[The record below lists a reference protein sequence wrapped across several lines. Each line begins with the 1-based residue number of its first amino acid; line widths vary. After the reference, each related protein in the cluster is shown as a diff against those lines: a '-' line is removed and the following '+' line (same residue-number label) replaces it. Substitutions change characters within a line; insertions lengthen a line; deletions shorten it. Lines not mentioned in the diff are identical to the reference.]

1 MRTGILQSDHSPLH
15 AECFNGANSR
25 DGHSMT
31 PIVYILHSGNLY
43 GTERMALATMAGL
56 RQQGHGLLLA
66 PSGPVHAEALAL
78 GISSQVFRSSGEL
91 LRRLTPV
98 MRKHPELNL
107 IATGV
112 SHSLVAHALSRM
124 LACRLN
130 HLHVVHGGTD
140 EKLSYGRKSLLN
152 RLPVTLV
159 AVSGFVRERLLA
171 HGCRAERIQVVE
183 NFLPVTV
190 HRQRGAGEIAS
201 IRRVA
206 IVSRVDPIK
215 RVSLVLDAIERRPAL
230 QAVQFEVFGEGGE
243 FHVLKQRS
251 AALPNVHLHGYQ
263 PDAAQRLADYDLL
276 LHTCA
281 EEPFGLAI
289 LEAMA
294 SGIPVLVP
302 NAGGAGALVEDER
315 TGFHFPANCS
325 GGLANRLETLRGVAT
340 TTLASVTAAA
350 QREMRA
356 RFSPERGLAQ
366 YADLLAEATHA

>member
-1 MRTGILQSDHSPLH
+1 LQSDHSPAG
-15 AECFNGANSR
+15 AECFNGGNYR
-25 DGHSMT
+25 NGHDMT
-31 PIVYILHSGNLY
+31 PILYILHSGNLY
-43 GTERMALATMAGL
+43 GTERMALATMTGL

-66 PSGPVHAEALAL
+66 PPGPVHAEALAL
-78 GISSQVFRSSGEL
+78 GIASQVFRSSGEL
-91 LRRLTPV
+91 LRRLAPEF
-98 MRKHPELNL
+98 RKHRELNL

-112 SHSLVAHALSRM
+112 SHSLVAHALSRVF
-124 LACRLN
+124 ACRLRQ
-130 HLHVVHGGTD
+130 LHVVHGGTD
-140 EKLSYGRKSLLN
+140 ERLSYGRKALLN

-171 HGCRAERIQVVE
+171 HGCRAERIRVVE
-183 NFLPVTV
+183 NFLPAAV
-190 HRQRGAGEIAS
+190 HRRRGTGEIAP
-201 IRRVA
+201 IGRVA

-215 RVSLVLDAIERRPAL
+215 RISLVLDAIERRPAL
-230 QAVQFEVFGEGGE
+230 QALQFEVFGEGSE
-243 FHVLKQRS
+243 FHALKQRS
-251 AALPNVHLHGYQ
+251 AALPNVQLHGYQ
-263 PDAAQRLADYDLL
+263 PDAAQRLADFDLL

-325 GGLANRLETLRGVAT
+325 GGLANRLERIQGVAT
-340 TTLASVTAAA
+340 STLASVTAAA
-350 QREMRA
+350 QREIGA

-366 YADLLAEATHA
+366 YSELLAEATHA

>member
-1 MRTGILQSDHSPLH
+1 
-15 AECFNGANSR
+15 
-25 DGHSMT
+25 MT
-31 PIVYILHSGNLY
+31 PILYVLHSGNLY
-43 GTERMALATMAGL
+43 GTERMALATMTGL
-56 RQQGHGLLLA
+56 RQQDHGLLLA
-66 PSGPVHAEALAL
+66 PPGPVHAEALAL
-78 GISSQVFRSSGEL
+78 GIPSRIFRSPGEL
-91 LRRLTPV
+91 LRRLAPAF
-98 MRKHPELNL
+98 RQHRELNL

-112 SHSLVAHALSRM
+112 SHSLVAHALSRVF
-124 LACRLN
+124 ACRLH

-140 EKLSYGRKSLLN
+140 ERLSYGRKALLN

-171 HGCRAERIQVVE
+171 HGCRAEGIRVIE
-183 NFLPVTV
+183 NFLPAAA
-190 HRQRGAGEIAS
+190 HRQRSMSAIAP
-201 IRRVA
+201 IGRVA

-215 RVSLVLDAIERRPAL
+215 RVGLLLDAIQRRPAL
-230 QAVQFEVFGEGGE
+230 QALQFEVFGEGSE
-243 FHVLKQRS
+243 FPALKQRS
-251 AALPNVHLHGYQ
+251 GALRNVHMHGYQ
-263 PDAAQRLADYDLL
+263 PDAAQRLADFDLL

-325 GGLANRLETLRGVAT
+325 GGLANRLETIRGVAT
-340 TTLASVTAAA
+340 ATLASVTAAA
-350 QREMRA
+350 QREMKA

-366 YADLLAEATHA
+366 YAELLAEASHA

>member
-1 MRTGILQSDHSPLH
+1 
-15 AECFNGANSR
+15 
-25 DGHSMT
+25 MT

-43 GTERMALATMAGL
+43 GTERMALATMTGL
-56 RQQGHGLLLA
+56 GQQNHGLLLA
-66 PSGPVHAEALAL
+66 PPGPVHAEARAL
-78 GISSQVFRSSGEL
+78 GIPSQVFRSSGEL
-91 LRRLTPV
+91 LRRLA
-98 MRKHPELNL
+98 PEFREHGQLNL

-112 SHSLVAHALSRM
+112 SHSLVAHALSRV
-124 LACRLN
+124 LTCRLH

-140 EKLSYGRKSLLN
+140 ERLSYGRKAVLN

-171 HGCRAERIQVVE
+171 HGCRDDRIRVIE
-183 NFLPVTV
+183 NFLPAAV
-190 HRQRGAGEIAS
+190 QRKRAAGEIAA
-201 IRRVA
+201 IGRVA

-215 RVSLVLDAIERRPAL
+215 RVGLLLDAIERRPAL
-230 QAVQFEVFGEGGE
+230 QALQFEVFGEGGE
-243 FHVLKQRS
+243 FHALQQRS
-251 AALPNVHLHGYQ
+251 AALPNVQLHGYQ
-263 PDAAQRLADYDLL
+263 PDAAQRLADFDLL

-302 NAGGAGALVEDER
+302 NAGGAGALVENER

-325 GGLANRLETLRGVAT
+325 GGLANRLERIQGVAT
-340 TTLASVTAAA
+340 STLASVTAAA
-350 QREMRA
+350 QREIGA

-366 YADLLAEATHA
+366 YSELLTEATHA